1 VGVHVVIYPIYDP
14 AHASA
19 GNILALSMS
28 TTVFRVAMRQKIN
41 AHLHGRLRTKERPRV
56 ACLNPRNREFAM
68 HSTDATCMN
77 SIEMAGSA
85 RVSSSDSSQGAQS
98 VRRFPVAILLFVLLS
113 MTVTP
118 GLAFARSL
126 NYLFPEPVYVDLQ
139 KTGDIEVFPQ
149 QKVWHGFPECH
160 YVEVGPKGN
169 LLIVSGFK
177 TGQVYFAD
185 AHTGKELAILK
196 IGKLVQGVNISP
208 TGRVAVAVDAS
219 GGAVDVINL
228 SSFEVTHIIP
238 VGKIPHNVV
247 FSPHGH
253 YAYVSVQGADK
264 IAVIDMH
271 TDRLIRDIP
280 IPGFRYPHNM
290 ALSPNGEELW
300 VRNHPKPNQDGHVAV
315 INLITGKVERDIR
328 VGLYHGGMDDLPS
341 GRLAFTTDIGSD
353 TVDVLSP
360 KNLHMVK
367 KIDVGAGP
375 HGVRSGNGGKWV
387 YAATS
392 GGNQLVIINVHTLK
406 VVRRIPLKGKFGF
419 WLAVKGRP

>member
-1 VGVHVVIYPIYDP
+1 
-14 AHASA
+14 
-19 GNILALSMS
+19 
-28 TTVFRVAMRQKIN
+28 MRSI
-41 AHLHGRLRTKERPRV
+41 
-56 ACLNPRNREFAM
+56 
-68 HSTDATCMN
+68 DAPCMN
-77 SIEMAGSA
+77 SVGAADSA
-85 RVSSSDSSQGAQS
+85 RVTPSDTGHGARS
-98 VRRFPVAILLFVLLS
+98 VRRRFLVGTLLIVLLS
-113 MTVTP
+113 MTAAS
-118 GLAFARSL
+118 GFAFAQSHTA
-126 NYLFPEPVYVDLQ
+126 LFPEPVYVALQ

-169 LLIVSGFK
+169 LLVISGFK

-185 AHTGKELAILK
+185 AHTGKELAVLK

-208 TGRVAVAVDAS
+208 TGRVAVAVDTSDGTA
-219 GGAVDVINL
+219 DVISL
-228 SSFEVTHIIP
+228 SSFKVTHVIP

-247 FSPHGH
+247 FSQDGH

-264 IAVIDMH
+264 IAVINMH
-271 TDRLIRDIP
+271 TDKMTRDIP

-300 VRNHPKPNQDGHVAV
+300 VRNHPKPHQEGRVAV
-315 INLITGKVERDIR
+315 INLNTGKVERDIR
-328 VGLYHGGMDDLPS
+328 VGLDHGGMDDLSS

-360 KNLHMVK
+360 KILQLVK

-375 HGVRSGNGGKWV
+375 HGVRSGVDGQWV
-387 YAATS
+387 YTATS
-392 GGNQLVIINVHTLK
+392 GGNRLVIINAHTLK
-406 VVRRIPLKGKFGF
+406 VVRRIPLKGQFGF

>member
-1 VGVHVVIYPIYDP
+1 
-14 AHASA
+14 
-19 GNILALSMS
+19 
-28 TTVFRVAMRQKIN
+28 
-41 AHLHGRLRTKERPRV
+41 
-56 ACLNPRNREFAM
+56 
-68 HSTDATCMN
+68 MN
-77 SIEMAGSA
+77 SVETAGSA
-85 RVSSSDSSQGAQS
+85 PVSSPDSNHGAQS
-98 VRRFPVAILLFVLLS
+98 GRQGFPVALLVFVLLS
-113 MTVTP
+113 MAVAP
-118 GLAFARSL
+118 GRAFAQGI
-126 NYLFPEPVYVDLQ
+126 YALFPEPVYVDLQ

-169 LLIVSGFK
+169 LLVISGYK

-208 TGRVAVAVDAS
+208 TGRVAIAVDAS
-219 GGAVDVINL
+219 GGSVDVINL

-238 VGKIPHNVV
+238 VGKMPHNVV
-247 FSPHGH
+247 FSQDGH
-253 YAYVSVQGADK
+253 YAYVSVQGADE

-271 TDRLIRDIP
+271 TDKVTRDIP
-280 IPGFRYPHNM
+280 IHAFRYPHNM
-290 ALSPNGEELW
+290 ALSPNGEKLW
-300 VRNHPKPNQDGHVAV
+300 VRNHPKSHQDGRVAV
-315 INLITGKVERDIR
+315 INLDTDKVERDIR

-360 KNLHMVK
+360 NSLHLVK
-367 KIDVGAGP
+367 KIDVGPGP
-375 HGVRSGNGGKWV
+375 HGVRSGDDGQWV
-387 YAATS
+387 YTATT
-392 GGNQLVIINVHTLK
+392 GGNRLVIINAHTLK